1 MVVKILVLL
10 LMVIAGVVSIFQI
23 KQEPKKAWPL
33 IVMYWLTLT
42 VKNLIEFVGL
52 L

>member
-1 MVVKILVLL
+1 MAVKILVLL
-10 LMVIAGVVSIFQI
+10 LMIIAGIVSILQI
-23 KQEPKKAWPL
+23 KQEPKKAWPW
-33 IVMYWLTLT
+33 IVIYWLTLT